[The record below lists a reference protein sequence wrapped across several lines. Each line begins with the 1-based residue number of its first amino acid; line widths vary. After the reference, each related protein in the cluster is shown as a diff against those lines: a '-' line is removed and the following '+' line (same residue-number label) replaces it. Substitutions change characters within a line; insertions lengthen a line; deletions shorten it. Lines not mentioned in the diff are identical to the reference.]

1 MIYIK
6 REHALKTST
15 ASYYSKLLAS
25 SDALVLLSEKYCD
38 ELRDYL
44 KLEVSSNC
52 KLLGIANPN
61 TYRSYPKLL
70 KKKKTILYVGRLC
83 SDEKNPIR
91 LLKIWRRLYSK
102 NPDWDIKFVG
112 EGGALKTMLKY
123 VELHNIPRVSF
134 CGSQIHVQDYYRDA
148 AFICLTSNIEGWGMT
163 LTEGMQWGC
172 IPITFNSYAAAADI
186 IDDGIN
192 GCLITPFNLREYAT
206 RLSEL
211 MKDENKRYVM
221 SLAAQA
227 KSRKFDVSNICVKWQ
242 ALLTELTL

>member
-1 MIYIK
+1 
-6 REHALKTST
+6 
-15 ASYYSKLLAS
+15 
-25 SDALVLLSEKYCD
+25 
-38 ELRDYL
+38 
-44 KLEVSSNC
+44 
-52 KLLGIANPN
+52 
-61 TYRSYPKLL
+61 
-70 KKKKTILYVGRLC
+70 
-83 SDEKNPIR
+83 
-91 LLKIWRRLYSK
+91 
-102 NPDWDIKFVG
+102 
-112 EGGALKTMLKY
+112 
-123 VELHNIPRVSF
+123 
-134 CGSQIHVQDYYRDA
+134 
-148 AFICLTSNIEGWGMT
+148 MT

-211 MKDENKRYVM
+211 MRDENKRYVM